1 MTSRQDDTITETNTD
16 NKPERPKPPTSLLTD
31 TLQAITPTQIPIVSP
46 DRYTC
51 LYTHMLQYKYAHS
64 CIHSSTQEIQLIVFS
79 VYSPQ
84 TDREKDP
91 DYDSLPSQTSQSES
105 SMLQV
110 ICRPEATNKE
120 DAYTFHTVHSKQP
133 PLNS

>member
-1 MTSRQDDTITETNTD
+1 MCEIRVMSYNVLC
-16 NKPERPKPPTSLLTD
+16 PLT
-31 TLQAITPTQIPIVSP
+31 
-46 DRYTC
+46 
-51 LYTHMLQYKYAHS
+51 
-64 CIHSSTQEIQLIVFS
+64 
-79 VYSPQ
+79 SPQ

-120 DAYTFHTVHSKQP
+120 DAYTFHTVHSEYLLHLPHCTQ
-133 PLNS
+133 

>member
-1 MTSRQDDTITETNTD
+1 MNS
-16 NKPERPKPPTSLLTD
+16 
-31 TLQAITPTQIPIVSP
+31 VSP
-46 DRYTC
+46 VC
-51 LYTHMLQYKYAHS
+51 
-64 CIHSSTQEIQLIVFS
+64 
-79 VYSPQ
+79 SPQ

-133 PLNS
+133 SERKSTVKMLCNVVCTLKQSEMSHMQQFPDQFEQSI

>member
-1 MTSRQDDTITETNTD
+1 MNLF
-16 NKPERPKPPTSLLTD
+16 P
-31 TLQAITPTQIPIVSP
+31 V
-46 DRYTC
+46 C
-51 LYTHMLQYKYAHS
+51 
-64 CIHSSTQEIQLIVFS
+64 
-79 VYSPQ
+79 SPQ

-120 DAYTFHTVHSKQP
+120 EAYTFHTVHSKQP
-133 PLNS
+133 VMFALFALPHSSTGS